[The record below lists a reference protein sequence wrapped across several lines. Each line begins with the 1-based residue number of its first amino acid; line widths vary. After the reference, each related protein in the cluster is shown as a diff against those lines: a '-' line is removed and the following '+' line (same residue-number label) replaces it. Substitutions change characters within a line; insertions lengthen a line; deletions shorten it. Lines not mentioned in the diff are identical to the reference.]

1 MMSDTKYISYDAVDN
16 VLLEL
21 EHRVKNNPFA
31 LTAIAMVIDK
41 IDNIP
46 AADVA
51 LAKKAHWIED
61 RYNQGKPNEYV
72 KCSRCGREIIHWDG
86 EITYNYE
93 NYCPECGAKMDES
106 EEKE

>member
-1 MMSDTKYISYDAVDN
+1 MSYTEYIPRDTVDN

-21 EHRVKNNPFA
+21 EDRFKNNPFA
-31 LTAIAMVIDK
+31 LTAMAMAIDK

-46 AADVA
+46 AADVV
-51 LAKKAHWIED
+51 LAAKAHWIED

-72 KCSRCGREIIHWDG
+72 KCSHCGREIMHWDG

-93 NYCPECGAKMDES
+93 NYCPECGARMYEEES
-106 EEKE
+106 E